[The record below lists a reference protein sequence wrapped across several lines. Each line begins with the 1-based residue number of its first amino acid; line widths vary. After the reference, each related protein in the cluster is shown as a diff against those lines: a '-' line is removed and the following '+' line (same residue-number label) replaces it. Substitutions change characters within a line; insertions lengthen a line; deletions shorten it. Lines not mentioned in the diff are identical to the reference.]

1 MAEEETVQT
10 HARGMDWS
18 AIWAGAL
25 LSLGLLVWLG
35 ALALALGWWAL
46 APEAPR
52 GAPLGTPASAVIGI
66 VFGIIAF
73 AVGGWLA
80 GYRSAEAQ
88 AQHGLLAGVLG
99 IVLALAGGS
108 MGIGGIVGSLM
119 GPLNLQLFAQRALQ
133 GLNGPA
139 AIAAAA
145 GGLAAWF
152 AAAAFTAIAAAWL
165 GAVLAPHPVRPPQTQ
180 ASR

>member
-10 HARGMDWS
+10 HTRGMDWS

-52 GAPLGTPASAVIGI
+52 GAPLGSAASAVVGI

-73 AVGGWLA
+73 TVGGGLA
-80 GYRSAEAQ
+80 GARAGASPGA
-88 AQHGLLAGVLG
+88 HGLMAGVLG
-99 IVLALAGGS
+99 CVLALVTGA
-108 MGIGGIVGSLM
+108 MGVGGIVGSLM

-139 AIAAAA
+139 AVATAA

-152 AAAAFTAIAAAWL
+152 AAAGLTAVAAAWL
-165 GAVLAPHPVRPPQTQ
+165 GAVLWPRQARQPQTQ
-180 ASR
+180 SSR

>member
-52 GAPLGTPASAVIGI
+52 GAPLGTPASAVIGV
-66 VFGIIAF
+66 VFGIVAF
-73 AVGGWLA
+73 AVGGWLT
-80 GYRSAEAQ
+80 GYRAGDAP
-88 AQHGLLAGVLG
+88 AQHGLMAGILG
-99 IVLALAGGS
+99 IVLALGGGS
-108 MGIGGIVGSLM
+108 LGVGGIVGSLM

-152 AAAAFTAIAAAWL
+152 AAAACTAIAAAWL
-165 GAVLAPHPVRPPQTQ
+165 GAVLAPQPARPVQIPS
-180 ASR
+180 SR